1 MLGKILASL
10 DQQLNNV
17 RWGKYELRD
26 LFDVISYKKR
36 FDANKVTLTEKGYPY
51 VVRQSTNN
59 GIKGLICEDEKY
71 LNDGNT
77 ISFGQ
82 DTATIFYQETQYF
95 TGDKIKILK
104 PKDKRFNQRNAL
116 FFITIMCRAF
126 SNFTWGNQSFS
137 VHTIEGQTIY
147 LPLSHSGAIDFAFM
161 DSFVCDLKKSH
172 LHKLETYL
180 RTTGLNDYHLTPND
194 KQALDN
200 FEALQWQEFKLDNLF
215 EKIDTKKLSYK
226 AKDLPKQP
234 TESNPLPCLT
244 SSFMNQGLNYYVPRE
259 GATILNNVISIP
271 SNSDV
276 YRAYYQSLDFTVLS
290 DAYAIR
296 WKDENNNLT
305 PKQYLFM
312 VACINKVTNLPIYSY
327 KNKLGGWN
335 VVKAKYISLPVTADG
350 KPDLMAMEQLV
361 GAIQKTAIADVV
373 KYTDI
378 QLDATRKVTSK
389 DSD

>member
-1 MLGKILASL
+1 MESFMRKIE
-10 DQQLNNV
+10 
-17 RWGKYELRD
+17 EL
-26 LFDVISYKKR
+26 
-36 FDANKVTLTEKGYPY
+36 
-51 VVRQSTNN
+51 
-59 GIKGLICEDEKY
+59 
-71 LNDGNT
+71 
-77 ISFGQ
+77 
-82 DTATIFYQETQYF
+82 
-95 TGDKIKILK
+95 
-104 PKDKRFNQRNAL
+104 
-116 FFITIMCRAF
+116 
-126 SNFTWGNQSFS
+126 
-137 VHTIEGQTIY
+137 
-147 LPLSHSGAIDFAFM
+147 
-161 DSFVCDLKKSH
+161 
-172 LHKLETYL
+172 YL
-180 RTTGLNDYHLTPND
+180 RKLDLYLFTTGLNDYHLTPSD
-194 KQALDN
+194 QQALDN

-276 YRAYYQSLDFTVLS
+276 YRAYYQSMDFTVLS

-335 VVKAKYISLPVTADG
+335 VVKDKYISLPVTADG
-350 KPDLMAMEQLV
+350 KPDLKVMEQLV
-361 GAIQKTAIADVV
+361 GAIQKTAIADAAQ
-373 KYTDI
+373 YI
-378 QLDATRKVTSK
+378 NQPLDNARKMTSQK
-389 DSD
+389 

>member
-1 MLGKILASL
+1 MLSKEG
-10 DQQLNNV
+10 
-17 RWGKYELRD
+17 
-26 LFDVISYKKR
+26 IS
-36 FDANKVTLTEKGYPY
+36 
-51 VVRQSTNN
+51 
-59 GIKGLICEDEKY
+59 
-71 LNDGNT
+71 
-77 ISFGQ
+77 
-82 DTATIFYQETQYF
+82 DTAQYPVYSSESSNSGVIGYTDNPEF
-95 TGDKIKILK
+95 RCNDDTPVYITFGDHT
-104 PKDKRFNQRNAL
+104 RTFNIAQR
-116 FFITIMCRAF
+116 
-126 SNFTWGNQSFS
+126 SFS
-137 VHTIEGQTIY
+137 VLDNVKVLIPCTNNIHSILYLVASWKKKIPNLGYSRHWKVAKECTLSLPQTT
-147 LPLSHSGAIDFAFM
+147 SGEIDFAFM
-161 DSFVCDLKKSH
+161 ESFMRKIEEL
-172 LHKLETYL
+172 YL
-180 RTTGLNDYHLTPND
+180 RKLDLYLFTTGLNDYHLTPSD
-194 KQALDN
+194 QQALDN

-276 YRAYYQSLDFTVLS
+276 YRAYYQSMDFTVLS

-296 WKDENNNLT
+296 WKGENSNLT

-312 VACINKVTNLPIYSY
+312 VACINQVTNLPIYSY

-335 VVKAKYISLPVTADG
+335 VVKDKYISLPVTADG

-361 GAIQKTAIADVV
+361 DAIQKTAIADVV